1 MNTAHSAY
9 LQALNLHKN
18 FGDLQAVND
27 LSFEVQKG
35 ETLGL
40 LGANGAGKTTAMR
53 ILAGLMPADRGE
65 VFVGGLNA
73 ATHGREIRKRLGVVT
88 QQDGLDV
95 EVSVQQNLELFGYL
109 CGLSVRQARARAEEV
124 LEFFNLRAR
133 ANDEVDDL
141 SGGMKRRLAIARALM
156 NDPQAIILDEPS
168 TGLDPHSRNQV
179 WEKLAALK
187 STGVTA
193 LMSTHYMDEAT
204 VLCDRIALMDQGQI
218 LALGSPHELISQY
231 AGDEVIELR
240 ASEAQREAVRETLRA
255 QHIAWREL
263 GAVFR
268 LIDTGSDLPPLDHI
282 PGISIHKRAGN
293 LEDVFLRLSGK
304 GLNDE

>member
-1 MNTAHSAY
+1 MASATPPY
-9 LQALNLHKN
+9 LVAKHLHKR
-18 FGDLQAVND
+18 FGTLQAVKD
-27 LSFEVQKG
+27 LSFEVRKG

-53 ILAGLMPADRGE
+53 ILAGLMPADQGE
-65 VFVGGLNA
+65 VWVGGLNA
-73 ATHGREIRKRLGVVT
+73 ATQGRQIRQRLGVVT

-95 EVSVQQNLELFGYL
+95 EVSARQNLELFGYL
-109 CGLSVRQARARAEEV
+109 CGLSGAQARRRASEV
-124 LEFFNLRAR
+124 LDFFNLQQRGD
-133 ANDEVDDL
+133 DEVDEL

-156 NDPQAIILDEPS
+156 STPQAIILDEPS

-204 VLCDRIALMDQGQI
+204 VLCDRIALMDHGQI
-218 LALGSPHELISQY
+218 LAQGSPHELIAQY

-240 ASEAQREAVRETLRA
+240 AHDSERAAVREALQA
-255 QHIAWREL
+255 MQAPWREL

-268 LIDTGSDLPPLDHI
+268 LLQAPTDLSRLQQL
-282 PGISIHKRAGN
+282 PGVVIQRRAGN
-293 LEDVFLRLSGK
+293 LEDVFLRLTGK
-304 GLNDE
+304 GLHED